1 MVHPFSVRMI
11 MWVSEP
17 VSLCWEVLAQADA
30 LVRLSSVL
38 MWCIPLSRAWA
49 LSIKNTAKIPFWF
62 SAQSQHSKPWDIWLS
77 AIWDTEE
84 VYLLSTPASVFMN
97 SAALSLSLSSP
108 LLPCAHPL
116 KGCGP
121 TFSGSLGSLGKT
133 PLHFP
138 ILSPSLAAELQ
149 TMRRHSGSQRHHLQ
163 IICYTAC
170 GSHAQCF
177 PGTRLLPCKELVLTV
192 LSSPQCPAA
201 TAS

>member
-97 SAALSLSLSSP
+97 SAALSLSLLSSAALCP
-108 LLPCAHPL
+108 PFEGLWSNIQRKPGKPWEDSSALSYPVTILSCRASDYEKTQWVSAASSSDHLLHSLWQPCAVFPRDQIA
-116 KGCGP
+116 
-121 TFSGSLGSLGKT
+121 SL
-133 PLHFP
+133 
-138 ILSPSLAAELQ
+138 
-149 TMRRHSGSQRHHLQ
+149 
-163 IICYTAC
+163 
-170 GSHAQCF
+170 
-177 PGTRLLPCKELVLTV
+177 
-192 LSSPQCPAA
+192 
-201 TAS
+201 